1 MAELR
6 AVGRNTQER
15 HQIGPLTASLESLV
29 HVRHKDL
36 VVGDEMIR
44 RQEGHQIVGGR
55 LGNPEQRVEHGGG
68 GASFSGW
75 TTTVDS
81 RMSASKGR

>member
-15 HQIGPLTASLESLV
+15 HQISPRTASLESLV
-29 HVRHKDL
+29 HVRHKDV

-44 RQEGHQIVGGR
+44 RQESHQVVGGR

-68 GASFSGW
+68 GASAFWLDHDG
-75 TTTVDS
+75 
-81 RMSASKGR
+81 